1 MSKNKYKITELE
13 EILRM
18 KQMTLKSQ
26 LVAKFDGAGFQSK

>member
-18 KQMTLKSQ
+18 KQMNNKSDN
-26 LVAKFDGAGFQSK
+26 KNE

>member
-18 KQMTLKSQ
+18 KQMNNKSD
-26 LVAKFDGAGFQSK
+26 KKMNKTEWK